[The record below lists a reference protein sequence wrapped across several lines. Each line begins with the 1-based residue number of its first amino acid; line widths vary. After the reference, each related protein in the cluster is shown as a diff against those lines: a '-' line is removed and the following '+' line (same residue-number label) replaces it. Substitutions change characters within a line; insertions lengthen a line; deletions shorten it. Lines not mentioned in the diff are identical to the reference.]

1 MANRRNARRRG
12 SSVKKGET
20 FWYRPPS
27 FSLTERNAGSGVF
40 SDLVLVEADFQD
52 PADALNNTVKGAP
65 VLERIIA
72 DISFAQVY
80 NDNYFA
86 PAGFNQVTC
95 HVEALIHTQDNPN
108 TPDVTNSTTF
118 NNALKRNRILGY
130 GIMKFNAN
138 EAIQTDQNMM
148 DLSITF
154 SPKTKFRLREK
165 AVAVCIRT
173 NFDLGN
179 AASLANFNSCQATML
194 ISQP

>member
-1 MANRRNARRRG
+1 MPRRSHSRRAGRA
-12 SSVKKGET
+12 VKKGET

-40 SDLVLVEADFQD
+40 SSLLLVEADFQD
-52 PADALNNTVKGAP
+52 PSDELNNTVQGSP

-95 HVEALIHTQDNPN
+95 HVEALIHTQSNPN
-108 TPDVTNSTTF
+108 TPDITNSTTF
-118 NNALKRNRILGY
+118 NNALKRDRILGY
-130 GIMKFNAN
+130 GIMKFDAN
-138 EAIQTDQNMM
+138 EAIVADQNMM

-165 AVAVCIRT
+165 AVAVAIRT